1 MSFFKQH
8 NYVIVCFVEYDKE
21 IEVEANEQASV
32 GRGLKVKPDKAQELT
47 EEQTKPGL
55 LGKV

>member
-8 NYVIVCFVEYDKE
+8 NYVSVCFVEYDKE

-32 GRGLKVKPDKAQELT
+32 GRRLKVKPDKAQELT

>member
-1 MSFFKQH
+1 MSFFKQL
-8 NYVIVCFVEYDKE
+8 NNVIVFFAEYDKE
-21 IEVEANEQASV
+21 IEVKANEQASV
-32 GRGLKVKPDKAQELT
+32 GRRLKVKPDKAQELT